1 MKQKLTLL
9 FSFLVFIAV
18 ANAQMADSKFSSS
31 KKGTLVGIHFNAL
44 DLKTPVTFKSA
55 AGTRTFSTVQDMD
68 YGFSVSYWK
77 GLTNTIDLS
86 AKAGILFHDYAS
98 IDRGEANSKAEN
110 IGIELEPTLNFRPYG
125 DNSLISPFLTAG
137 VGVGAY
143 NGKFGAYI
151 PAGVG
156 AQFNFSSISYLFIQA
171 QYRFTLDKKIV
182 SDNMLYSLGFA
193 QNISKEKPAP
203 AVVVAPVP
211 PIVVIKDTDGDGVV
225 DADDKCPNVAGL
237 ASMQGC
243 PDTDGDGITD
253 ADDKCPTTFG
263 TAKYNGCPIPDTDA
277 DGINDEDDKC
287 PTVKGIAKYQ
297 GCPIPDTDGDGVNDE
312 EDKCLDRKGPASNQ
326 GCPEISKAI
335 VDKINYAAKNVFFAS
350 GSFKLLP
357 KSYKSLDEVAALLKT
372 DETLMIDVDGHTDSQ
387 GIEAKNQTLSDN
399 RAASVKTYLVS
410 KGITEDRLKS
420 TGYGSSKAVADN
432 KTAAGRAKNRRTEMA
447 VRNF

>member
-9 FSFLVFIAV
+9 LSFLVFIAIS
-18 ANAQMADSKFSSS
+18 NAQMTESKYSSA

-44 DLKTPVTFKSA
+44 DLKTPITFKSA

-86 AKAGILFHDYAS
+86 AKAGILFHDYS
-98 IDRGEANSKAEN
+98 TIDRAETNPKGEN
-110 IGIELEPTLNFRPYG
+110 IGVEVEPTLNFRPYG

-156 AQFNFSSISYLFIQA
+156 VQFNFNSISYIFVQA

-182 SDNMLYSLGFA
+182 SDNLLYSLGFA
-193 QNISKEKPAP
+193 QNISKENPAP
-203 AVVVAPVP
+203 VAIVTPAPPVV
-211 PIVVIKDTDGDGVV
+211 KDTDGDGVP
-225 DADDKCPNVAGL
+225 DADDKCPTVAGK
-237 ASMQGC
+237 ASMGGC

-253 ADDKCPTTFG
+253 ADDKCPTV
-263 TAKYNGCPIPDTDA
+263 A
-277 DGINDEDDKC
+277 
-287 PTVKGIAKYQ
+287 GIAKYA

-312 EDKCLDRKGPASNQ
+312 EDKCPTVKGTAKYAGCPIPDTDGDGVNDEEDKCIDRKGPASNQ
-326 GCPEISKAI
+326 GCPEIEKAV

-357 KSYKSLDEVAALLKT
+357 KSYKALDEVASLLKT

-387 GIEAKNQTLSDN
+387 GDEAKNQILSDN
-399 RAASVKTYLVS
+399 RAAAVKTYLVS
-410 KGITEDRLKS
+410 KGIAETRLKS
-420 TGYGSSKAVADN
+420 TGYGSTKAVADN
-432 KTAAGRAKNRRTEMA
+432 KTAAGRAKNRRTELA